1 MVETEATRVQESI
14 VRLLRPASVV
24 IVGASDKSGSLGASV
39 LGNLISSRYDGAIHL
54 VNPKRTEIDG
64 RRCVAS
70 VKDLPEGIDCAVLA
84 IPKAGVLEA
93 LRVCA
98 ERGVGAAI
106 VFAGGF
112 AESGEAGR
120 AEQAEVARIARE
132 SGMTIEGPNCL
143 GMVNAIDDIALTFVS
158 TPRSSFPGGRGVA
171 IVSQSGAMAA
181 VLGVTF
187 RAHAL
192 DLTYSISTGNEAASG
207 VEDFVEYLL
216 GDQHTAV
223 IALLVEQFR
232 KPRRFL
238 ELARRARESG
248 KHIVLLHPGSSG
260 AARASAA
267 THTGAIAGDYDVMRT
282 KVADAGVI
290 VVETLEELVD
300 VSHLLLRCPALP
312 SGGTAVLTE
321 SGAFK
326 ALTLDLCERLGLAV
340 PPLSDQTVTALRA
353 VLPEFIPPSNPLDVT
368 AQGLVD
374 PDLYRRTLPPLLA
387 DDSFG
392 SVVLTIIL
400 TDESTGA
407 LKLPPIL
414 DAIST
419 FNLKKPIIFAGLDEG
434 AWINPEYVA
443 RLHGLHVPF
452 FPTAERAFRAL
463 ARLNAVRSEPSITT
477 EARAVPILRLPNG
490 VLTEYESKKI
500 FRAADFPVPT
510 GELARSLDEAIAIAE
525 QIGFPVALK
534 AQSVE
539 LLHKTD
545 AGGLVLNLRDRD
557 ELATGWERLRK
568 NLSQSRPNLLLDG
581 VLVERMGEKGV
592 EFIVGARND
601 PEWGATVVVGLGGIF
616 AEALH
621 DVRLL
626 VPGLTVEQIVA
637 ELHRLKGAAL
647 LGSFRGAPAPD
658 VRAIAEVGRRLG
670 DFMLAHR
677 EVAEVDLNPVVAHTK
692 GATVLDALIVVSE
705 DPGSGDGR

>member
-14 VRLLRPASVV
+14 VRLLRPASVA
-24 IVGASDKSGSLGASV
+24 IVGASDKRGSLGASV
-39 LGNLISSRYDGAIHL
+39 LSNLISSRYVGAIHL

-93 LRVCA
+93 LRACA

-112 AESGEAGR
+112 AESGEGGR

-187 RAHAL
+187 RGHAL

-238 ELARRARESG
+238 ELARKARESG

-267 THTGAIAGDYDVMRT
+267 THTGAIAGDYEVMRT

-434 AWINPEYVA
+434 AWINPGYVA
-443 RLHGLHVPF
+443 RLHDLHVPF

-463 ARLNAVRSEPSITT
+463 ARLNAVRSEPSITI
-477 EARAVPILRLPNG
+477 EARAVPVLRLPNG

-510 GELARSLDEAIAIAE
+510 GELARSLDDAIVIAE
-525 QIGFPVALK
+525 RIGFPVVLK
-534 AQSVE
+534 AQSAE

-581 VLVERMGEKGV
+581 VLVERIGEKGL

-658 VRAIAEVGRRLG
+658 VRAIAEVVRRLG
-670 DFMLAHR
+670 DFMLAHP